1 MGARAAAVVLA
12 LLTCLAFS
20 WWLSGARWVRPS
32 SVAPAEITARA
43 TSGLAWAE
51 DHADDAEE
59 RFRLVERVIDGDT
72 LVLEG
77 GERVRLIG
85 VDTPETVHP
94 QKPVEYF
101 GKEASKFTR
110 GMVEGKRARLEYE
123 HGVPQKDRYGRTL
136 AYVYLENG
144 MLLNLEIIERGYG
157 HAYTRF
163 PFSKM
168 EEFRDLS
175 RVPWKM

>member
-1 MGARAAAVVLA
+1 MVQATKRLA
-12 LLTCLAFS
+12 SLLGV
-20 WWLSGARWVRPS
+20 WLL
-32 SVAPAEITARA
+32 A
-43 TSGLAWAE
+43 TSSLAWA
-51 DHADDAEE
+51 DAADAEGP
-59 RFRLVERVIDGDT
+59 FRLVERVVDGDT
-72 LVLEG
+72 LVLRG

-110 GMVEGKRARLEYE
+110 SMVEGKRVQLEYDQ
-123 HGVPQKDRYGRTL
+123 GTGRNDRYGRTL

-144 MLLNLEIIERGYG
+144 TLLNLEIIERGYG

-163 PFSKM
+163 KLTPAERFNACVASTG
-168 EEFRDLS
+168 
-175 RVPWKM
+175 